1 MAKLDLGE
9 YQLEL
14 ELMDPCGV
22 PDSYDYY
29 LTITS
34 RGVNLLAPWLEQALG
49 ERGLLV
55 GGSLR
60 YTTFVPLD
68 EHFRP
73 LLTGEHPIQLTDNDG
88 GGYMKVT
95 GYPSA
100 YLAAEGQSPWTV
112 SWKAEYGDAI
122 RQLRERVEKLQDQ
135 LGLDK
140 EPKSIHLEPEDWSG
154 QFRFNFQ
161 FTQSAMCIPVVASRP
176 TDGWGNLAF
185 DAYVR
190 HEALER
196 FLSELEAERKAFK
209 GQDETEE

>member
-1 MAKLDLGE
+1 MAKLDLRE

-14 ELMDPCGV
+14 ELMDPCGIMY
-22 PDSYDYY
+22 PYDYF

-34 RGVNLLAPWLEQALG
+34 RGRNVFAPWLEQALG

-55 GGSLR
+55 GGSLNF
-60 YTTFVPLD
+60 TTLIPLD

-73 LLTGEHPIQLTDNDG
+73 LLTREHPIQLTDVDG

-100 YLAAEGQSPWTV
+100 YLAVEGQSPWAV

-122 RQLRERVEKLQDQ
+122 QQLRERVEELQNQ
-135 LGLDK
+135 LGLVK
-140 EPKSIHLEPEDWSG
+140 GPKGIHLEPEDWSG
-154 QFRFNFQ
+154 QIRFNFQ
-161 FTQSAMCIPVVASRP
+161 FTQSAMCIPVMADRP
-176 TDGWGNLAF
+176 TDGWGNFAF

-190 HEALER
+190 HQALER
-196 FLSELEAERKAFK
+196 FLNELESERKAFK
-209 GQDETEE
+209 WQDETEE